1 MLCYFFPST
10 RLLRSDGGA
19 QETADPVDDYYY
31 PFGGEYYYVETTDD
45 QE

>member
-1 MLCYFFPST
+1 
-10 RLLRSDGGA
+10 LLRSDGGA

-31 PFGGEYYYVETTDD
+31 YTDGAYYYVEAVG